1 MPDAITEDRWGVVTN
16 CQGRKPRNQRQ
27 VLIFLVSTGC
37 YLWKYG
43 ERKPLT
49 MDQMKYQ
56 WDGYYHLLRNGEI
69 GGLIFCSKATVP
81 DPGIG
86 EGVYVDH
93 YSTLF

>member
-1 MPDAITEDRWGVVTN
+1 
-16 CQGRKPRNQRQ
+16 
-27 VLIFLVSTGC
+27 
-37 YLWKYG
+37 
-43 ERKPLT
+43 

-69 GGLIFCSKATVP
+69 EGLIFCSKATVP